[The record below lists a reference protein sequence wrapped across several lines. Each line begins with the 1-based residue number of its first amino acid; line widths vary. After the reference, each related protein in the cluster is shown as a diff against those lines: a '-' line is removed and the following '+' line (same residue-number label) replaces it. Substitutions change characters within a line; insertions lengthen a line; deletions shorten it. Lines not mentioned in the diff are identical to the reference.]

1 MFQTQKQQ
9 FFSITFLYFLIANA
23 ILVLQKIWE
32 KTTETSCLFTL
43 FTNQPS
49 CTTFFEVRLVPYMTP
64 TFKW

>member
-32 KTTETSCLFTL
+32 NLLFSL

-49 CTTFFEVRLVPYMTP
+49 TLHVQLSLGFFWY
-64 TFKW
+64 FI